1 MSTLASA
8 GRAAQRNRGS
18 FDGQTAGDLAHRRK
32 QRKSAIRVGHGLI
45 GNGRC
50 TGRYQAAG
58 LLRIRREVKIGK
70 ENLVRLE
77 PAIFNR
83 LRLLHL
89 DDHLVIEL
97 LFAIWEQNVE
107 TVRDLNRSL
116 RQALPQTATS
126 CSGSP
131 LTA

>member
-77 PAIFNR
+77 PGAKHY
-83 LRLLHL
+83 LKLLQAVAAALSQL
-89 DDHLVIEL
+89 DHHMAGDGVVLERIHGEVL
-97 LFAIWEQNVE
+97 AG
-107 TVRDLNRSL
+107 T
-116 RQALPQTATS
+116 
-126 CSGSP
+126 
-131 LTA
+131 